1 MHRSHHNTLPVVAT
15 LGVVYGDIGTSPL
28 YAIRECFT
36 GTGIAL
42 NEANILGVI
51 SLIFWVLMLVV
62 TIKYVMLILRAH
74 NQGEGGILA
83 LLALISHRRLKF
95 VSTRTLIALG
105 LIGAA
110 LFWGDTLIT
119 PAISVLSALE
129 GVTLAAPKF
138 TPYIVPASIAV
149 IIMLFMLQA
158 KGTDRI
164 GSLFGPIMLVWF
176 VLIGALGAWQV
187 LQAPSIIKAINP
199 WYGFHLAYSHP
210 YKVLPLLGFVVLCV
224 TGAEALYADMGHFGA
239 RAIQFSWIALVGPC
253 LVLNYFGQGAALLHH
268 PEAISN
274 PFFFLVPEP
283 YMLHMV
289 GLATVATII
298 ASQSVISGLF
308 SLCGQAIQLDYL
320 PRMRIVHTSAQQYGR
335 IYIPA
340 VNWMLCAGVVAMVL
354 LFKDSDHMAAAYG
367 LSVSGVMVM
376 TSVLA
381 MVAMLRVFK
390 WKLLAVLLTF
400 GVLFVMDVTFFVAN
414 SLKFTHGAW
423 VPVAIGG
430 FVWSVMHVWHK
441 QRKQMNDKTRK
452 LSLSFSQFFQRFNP
466 QVITRVP
473 GTAVFLS
480 KDLDHVPLSLLKHI
494 EHTNCLSERVII
506 LSIQNHNIPRV
517 PKNER
522 IFSQDF
528 SNGFIQVVAH
538 YGFMQSPKISTI
550 IKSAQA
556 QGLEFDINHSTFFLL
571 HAVPMLGSRLKGW
584 RGLGARLFRYMLRNT
599 ASAGH
604 FFEIPHQRVMELGVQ
619 VMIH

>member
-1 MHRSHHNTLPVVAT
+1 MHRAHHHTLPIIAT

-36 GTGIAL
+36 DTHIAL
-42 NEANILGVI
+42 NEANILGVL
-51 SLIFWVLMLVV
+51 SLIFWVLVLVV

-74 NQGEGGILA
+74 NHGEGGILA
-83 LLALISHRRLKF
+83 LLALISNRRLKF
-95 VSTRTLIALG
+95 LSTRALISLG

-129 GVTLAAPKF
+129 GVTMAAPKF
-138 TPYIVPASIAV
+138 TPYIVPASLVV
-149 IIMLFMLQA
+149 ILILFLLQA

-164 GSLFGPIMLVWF
+164 GSLFGPIMLIWF
-176 VLIGALGAWQV
+176 IVLGALGGWQV
-187 LQAPSIIKAINP
+187 WQNPTVLKAINP
-199 WYGFHLAYSHP
+199 FYGFHLAYNHP
-210 YKVLPLLGFVVLCV
+210 HQVLPLLGVVVLCV
-224 TGAEALYADMGHFGA
+224 TGAEALYADMGHFGP
-239 RAIQFSWIALVGPC
+239 RAIRFSWVALVWPC
-253 LVLNYFGQGAALLHH
+253 LVLNYFGQGAALMHH
-268 PEAISN
+268 PGALSN
-274 PFFFLVPEP
+274 PFFYLVPEP
-283 YMLHMV
+283 YMLYMV
-289 GLATVATII
+289 GLATVASVI

-320 PRMRIVHTSAQQYGR
+320 PRMRIIHTSAQQYGR

-340 VNWMLCAGVVAMVL
+340 INWMLCAGVMMMVL
-354 LFKDSDHMAAAYG
+354 VFKNSDRLASAYG

-376 TSVLA
+376 TSLLA
-381 MVAMLRVFK
+381 MVAMLRVFR
-390 WKLLAVLLTF
+390 WRLWAVLLTF
-400 GVLFVMDVTFFVAN
+400 GVLFLVDVTFLVAN
-414 SLKFTHGAW
+414 FLKFSHGGW
-423 VPVAIGG
+423 IPVAIG
-430 FVWSVMHVWHK
+430 VVMWVVMNVWHK
-441 QRKQMNDKTRK
+441 QRKYMNDKTRK
-452 LSLSFSQFFQRFNP
+452 LSLSFSQFFERFHP

-480 KDLDHVPLSLLKHI
+480 KDIDHVPLSLLKHI
-494 EHTNCLSERVII
+494 EHTRCLSERVII
-506 LSIQNHNIPRV
+506 LTIQNHTIPWV

-522 IFSQDF
+522 IFLNNF

-538 YGFMQSPKISTI
+538 YGFMQSARMSSI

-556 QGLEFDINHSTFFLL
+556 KGLELDITHSTFFLL

-584 RGLGARLFRYMLRNT
+584 RGLGARLFRCMLRNT

-619 VMIH
+619 VLIH